1 MTVVLTDL
9 QKRLCN
15 RLQEGLP
22 ICARPF
28 AEIAK
33 ALGSTESEVL
43 QQTRELLK
51 AGLIR
56 RLSVL
61 LNHRALGIA
70 SALVTAHVPPEQ
82 LDHVADAVNAL
93 HGVSHNY
100 LREHHYNLWFTLQE
114 PTEADLDMTLRDL
127 QARFRVAFHSLPVTR
142 VFKLDVRFDLVAG
155 EDLLTHDTYDVPG
168 TEPVVLN
175 PEQRQLIARLQDGI
189 EVTARPFEILQI
201 PGQTEEDLLCL
212 LTELKDLGVLRRIAA
227 VLNYRRLGYTV
238 NVLFA
243 AEVPPESVV
252 EAGNRLAH
260 FRAVSHCYERETFEG
275 WPYNLFAM
283 LHARTAERIE
293 QSIREFTS
301 VADVRS
307 YALLPTA
314 AELKKKPVR
323 HKLA

>member
-1 MTVVLTDL
+1 MSVVLTDL

-28 AEIAK
+28 AEIART
-33 ALGSTESEVL
+33 LDSTEPEVL
-43 QQTRELLK
+43 QHTHELLK

-70 SALVTAHVPPEQ
+70 SALVTAHVPPER
-82 LDHVADAVNAL
+82 LDLVADAVNAL

-114 PTEADLDMTLRDL
+114 PTENDIRTALLDLES
-127 QARFRVAFHSLPVTR
+127 RFGVAFHSLPVTR
-142 VFKLDVRFDLVAG
+142 VFKLDVRFDLDADDG
-155 EDLLTHDTYDVPG
+155 PLTHDAYDVPSI
-168 TEPVVLN
+168 EPVTLN
-175 PEQRQLIARLQDGI
+175 PEHRQLLSRLQDGI
-189 EVTARPFEILQI
+189 EVTARPFEPLRV
-201 PGQTEEDLLCL
+201 PGQTAEDLLRL

-252 EAGNRLAH
+252 EAGGRLAA
-260 FRAVSHCYERETFEG
+260 FRVVSHCYERETFEG

-283 LHARTAERIE
+283 LHARTMSRIE
-293 QSIREFTS
+293 QTVREFMS

-314 AELKKKPVR
+314 AELKKQPIR